1 MRASNGLPGLYK
13 ANVRKRGKTNNRKS
27 ERGTRMND
35 GKELLE
41 RIEEQFEFYY
51 ELMKCRKD
59 KSLLKQFY
67 ESVKSLLTEVK

>member
-1 MRASNGLPGLYK
+1 
-13 ANVRKRGKTNNRKS
+13 
-27 ERGTRMND
+27 MND

-41 RIEEQFEFYY
+41 QIEEKYGFYY

-67 ESVKSLLTEVK
+67 ESVKSLLSKRVEE